1 MIAYYSGGNVFGGL
15 LAGNYDIILIP
26 EVR

>member
-26 EVR
+26 EVI